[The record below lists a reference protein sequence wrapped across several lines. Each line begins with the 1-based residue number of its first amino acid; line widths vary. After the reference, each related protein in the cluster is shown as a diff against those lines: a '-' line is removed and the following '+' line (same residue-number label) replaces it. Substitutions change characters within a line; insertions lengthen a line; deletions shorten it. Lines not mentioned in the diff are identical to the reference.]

1 MLLDAPPEHR
11 AVRATALPVR
21 AFCRIDRDLTPVK
34 TISTVGEVE
43 RNDYVRFRTRFTFER
58 FVDLPR
64 DGAYRFLDFGCGDG
78 HSIEALLD
86 IFPQTQFF
94 GAEYEPGTLSRCLA
108 RLGNNPRA
116 TIIRTKGPDSLEG
129 IGSGF
134 DVIQLN
140 AVFEHMLPAERR
152 ALMPDLWQRIAAG
165 GYLVLMETPWRWF
178 PIETH
183 STSRPLVN
191 YMPDRLALFTMRHF
205 SRGGRFSNIRT
216 WEEALRDGLRG
227 ATVREIMGCL
237 GATPGSARVVQS
249 SAPDARDM
257 LDVWWHGECRK
268 TKQKKFAYAV
278 LSGWRSV
285 TGMVISPWVNLVVQ
299 KVA

>member
-1 MLLDAPPEHR
+1 MVDA
-11 AVRATALPVR
+11 
-21 AFCRIDRDLTPVK
+21 
-34 TISTVGEVE
+34 ISNVEEVE

-58 FVDLPR
+58 FVHLPR

-86 IFPQTQFF
+86 VYPQARFF

-108 RLGNNPRA
+108 RLGSNPRV
-116 TIIRTKGPDSLEG
+116 TILQTKGPQSLAG
-129 IGSGF
+129 IETDF
-134 DVIQLN
+134 DVVQLN
-140 AVFEHMLPAERR
+140 AVFEHMLPDERQT
-152 ALMPDLWQRIAAG
+152 LMPDLWRRIKTG
-165 GYLVLMETPWRWF
+165 GYLVLTETPWRWF

-205 SRGGRFSNIRT
+205 SKGGRFSHIRT
-216 WEEALRDGLRG
+216 WDEALRDGLRG
-227 ATVREIMGCL
+227 ATVREIVASL
-237 GATPGSARVVQS
+237 GAAPGAARIVQS

-268 TKQKKFAYAV
+268 TRQKQFAYSV
-278 LSGWRSV
+278 LSGWRAV
-285 TGMVISPWVNLVVQ
+285 TGMVISPWINLVVQ

>member
-1 MLLDAPPEHR
+1 M
-11 AVRATALPVR
+11 
-21 AFCRIDRDLTPVK
+21 K
-34 TISTVGEVE
+34 TISTVDEIE

-64 DGAYRFLDFGCGDG
+64 EGIYRFLDFGCGDG

-86 IFPQTQFF
+86 VFPRARFF

-108 RLGNNPRA
+108 RFGSNPRV
-116 TIIRTKGPDSLEG
+116 TIIQTKSPDSLDG
-129 IGSGF
+129 IDSGF

-140 AVFEHMLPAERR
+140 AVFEHMLPSERQS
-152 ALMPDLWQRIAAG
+152 LMPALWQRISKG
-165 GYLVLMETPWRWF
+165 GYLVLTESPWRWF

-191 YMPDRLALFTMRHF
+191 YMPDRLALFTMRHL
-205 SRGGRFSNIRT
+205 SKGGRFSHIRT

-227 ATVREIMGCL
+227 ATVREIMASL
-237 GATPGSARVVQS
+237 GAAPGSARIVQS

-257 LDVWWHGECRK
+257 LDVWWYGECRK
-268 TKQKKFAYAV
+268 TKQKKLAYAI
-278 LSGWRSV
+278 LSAWRSV
-285 TGMVISPWVNLVVQ
+285 TGLVMSPWVNIVVQ
-299 KVA
+299 KMK

>member
-1 MLLDAPPEHR
+1 M
-11 AVRATALPVR
+11 T
-21 AFCRIDRDLTPVK
+21 
-34 TISTVGEVE
+34 TISTVDEIE

-64 DGAYRFLDFGCGDG
+64 DRAYQFLDFGCGDG

-86 IFPQTQFF
+86 VFPQTQFF

-108 RLGNNPRA
+108 RFEGNPRVMM
-116 TIIRTKGPDSLEG
+116 IQTKSPDSLDG
-129 IGSGF
+129 IESNF
-134 DVIQLN
+134 DVVQLN

-152 ALMPDLWQRIAAG
+152 TLMPELWQRIAPG
-165 GYLVLMETPWRWF
+165 GYLVLTETPWRWF

-205 SRGGRFSNIRT
+205 SKGGRFSHIRT
-216 WEEALRDGLRG
+216 WEEGLRDGLRG
-227 ATVREIMGCL
+227 ATVREIIASL
-237 GATPGSARVVQS
+237 GAPPGAARIVRS

-257 LDVWWHGECRK
+257 LEAWWHGECRK
-268 TKQKKFAYAV
+268 TRPKKFAYTV
-278 LSGWRSV
+278 LSAWRSI
-285 TGMVISPWVNLVVQ
+285 TGMVISPWINLVVQ

>member
-1 MLLDAPPEHR
+1 M
-11 AVRATALPVR
+11 VT
-21 AFCRIDRDLTPVK
+21 
-34 TISTVGEVE
+34 TISNASDVE

-86 IFPQTQFF
+86 VYPQARFF
-94 GAEYEPGTLSRCLA
+94 GAEYEPGTLSRCLE
-108 RLGNNPRA
+108 RLGSHPRV
-116 TIIRTKGPDSLEG
+116 TIVQTKSPGSLDG
-129 IGSGF
+129 IETGL

-140 AVFEHMLPAERR
+140 AVYEHMLPDERR
-152 ALMPDLWQRIAAG
+152 ALMPELWRRIAAG
-165 GYLVLMETPWRWF
+165 GYLVLTETPWRWF

-205 SRGGRFSNIRT
+205 SKGGRFSHIRT
-216 WEEALRDGLRG
+216 LEEALRDGLRG
-227 ATVREIMGCL
+227 ATVPEIMASL
-237 GATPGSARVVQS
+237 AASPGSARIVAS

-268 TKQKKFAYAV
+268 TRQKQLAYSV
-278 LSGWRSV
+278 LSAWRKV

-299 KVA
+299 KTRQE